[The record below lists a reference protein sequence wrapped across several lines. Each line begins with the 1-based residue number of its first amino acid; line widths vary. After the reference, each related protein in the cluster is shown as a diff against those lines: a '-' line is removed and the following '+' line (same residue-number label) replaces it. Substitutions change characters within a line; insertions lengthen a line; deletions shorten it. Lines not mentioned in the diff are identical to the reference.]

1 MLKDLLYLGVG
12 GALLAK
18 EKIEEE
24 LQELVEKGKLS
35 KDEVQKIIENAKEK
49 GKEEE
54 EKIKNELKEAIKEV
68 IKELNIATKD
78 DINELKNLLQ
88 KDN

>member
-1 MLKDLLYLGVG
+1 MLKDLLYLGIG